1 MGKDTDLNLSEA
13 LSEETNEKVLIP
25 QYCTQ
30 HNTPITHICIQTDC
44 KNRKLCLQ
52 CNATHDNTHHKRIY
66 SLNTALNN
74 NELSLLFDQVET
86 KYSNFEKAIDQ
97 KIEEVITQ
105 SNQSFKLITSF
116 KIIKR
121 FNSSTT

>member
-1 MGKDTDLNLSEA
+1 MSKNNDLDLSEA

-25 QYCTQ
+25 QYCTL

-74 NELSLLFDQVET
+74 NELSLLFDQVES
-86 KYSNFEKAIDQ
+86 KYLNFEKAIDQ
-97 KIEEVITQ
+97 KIEEVIAQ
-105 SNQSFKLITSF
+105 SN
-116 KIIKR
+116 
-121 FNSSTT
+121 